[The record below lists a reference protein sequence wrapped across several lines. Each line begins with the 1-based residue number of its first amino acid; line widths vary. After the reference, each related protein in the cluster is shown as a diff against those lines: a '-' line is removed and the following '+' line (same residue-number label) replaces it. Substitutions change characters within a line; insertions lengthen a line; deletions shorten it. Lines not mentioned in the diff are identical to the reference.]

1 MVAKEIRELIIDVTS
16 KNGGHIAPSLG
27 VVELTLALL
36 KVFDLPKDKIIWDV
50 SHQTYAYKILTGR
63 LHDFHTLRQYGGI
76 SGFSR
81 PEESIYDTT
90 IAGHA
95 STSISSAIG
104 ITLANDILGSDG
116 KAVAVI
122 GDGALTGGVALEALN
137 NIGAFKKNII
147 IVLND
152 NEMSISENVGG
163 FSAYLSK
170 SLTGAVA
177 TKMRYDFK
185 NAAGE
190 TPFGGTVLKIA
201 KKMEKIMISAV
212 SPGSFFENLGIRY
225 IGPIDGHNIKEV
237 ETALNNAKL
246 QKRPVLVHIATKKG
260 KGYHHAENKPDIF
273 HGVPS
278 FNKETGVALSKS
290 SHLSWTDVFGEK
302 LCLMAEKNKNIAAIT
317 AAMKDGTGLR
327 NFALKYKDRFFD
339 VGIAEQ
345 YALAFASGLAVA
357 GMKPYCAI
365 YSTFLQRAYD
375 QIIHDI
381 AIAGLPV
388 TICVDR
394 GGFVG
399 ADGSTHHGIY
409 DIAFLLAVPNIIIML
424 PKDKYELEAM
434 LELSYNI
441 DKPIAIRYARGNV
454 YSNDKIK
461 NQEIELGKVEV
472 IDNTS
477 DIAVISIGHVFEEV
491 YTAYNMLQDENENVS
506 LINLR
511 FAKPLDDAYLCDI
524 LKDKSL
530 IITVEEGALLGGA
543 GQMILSLLNNNDLNI
558 PCKNIAI
565 QDKFYEHG
573 TVAELRREAGI
584 DAKSIYE
591 KIKTYIHKV
600 KS

>member
-1 MVAKEIRELIIDVTS
+1 M
-16 KNGGHIAPSLG
+16 
-27 VVELTLALL
+27 VELTLALL

-50 SHQTYAYKILTGR
+50 SHQAYAYKILTGR
-63 LHDFHTLRQYGGI
+63 LKEFHTLRQYGGI

-137 NIGAFKKNII
+137 NIGEYKKNII

-177 TKMRYDFK
+177 TKIRYDLK
-185 NAAGE
+185 SAAGGK
-190 TPFGGTVLKIA
+190 PFGGALLKIA
-201 KKMEKIMISAV
+201 KKMEKMMITAV

-225 IGPIDGHNIKEV
+225 KEI
-237 ETALNNAKL
+237 EIMRKMML
-246 QKRPVLVHIATKKG
+246 VLACIICIFCMDL
-260 KGYHHAENKPDIF
+260 YAENKPDIF

-278 FNKETGVALSKS
+278 FNKETGISVNKS
-290 SHLSWTDVFGEK
+290 TILSWTDVFSNKICEI
-302 LCLMAEKNKNIAAIT
+302 AEKHNNVAAIT
-317 AAMKDGTGLR
+317 AAMKDGTGLK
-327 NFALKYKDRFFD
+327 NFAEKFPDRFFD

-345 YALAFASGLAVA
+345 YALAFASGLATA
-357 GMKPYCAI
+357 NMKPYCAI

-388 TICVDR
+388 TICIDR

-409 DIAFLLAVPNIIIML
+409 DISYLLPVPNITIML
-424 PKDKYELEAM
+424 PKDKYELESM
-434 LELSYNI
+434 LDLSYELNC
-441 DKPIAIRYARGNV
+441 PVTIRYARGNV
-454 YSNDKIK
+454 YDNPSLEKNKI
-461 NQEIELGKVEV
+461 EIGKVEV
-472 IDNTS
+472 VKNGGSIV
-477 DIAVISIGHVFEEV
+477 IISIGHIFEEV
-491 YTAYNMLQDENENVS
+491 GNAYNMLLNDNIEVT

-511 FAKPLDDAYLCDI
+511 FLKPLDSKYLCDL

-530 IITVEEGALLGGA
+530 IVTVEEGALLGGA
-543 GQMILSLLNNNDLNI
+543 GQMITALVNDKGLNI
-558 PCKNIAI
+558 KCINIGI
-565 QDKFYEHG
+565 EDKFFEHG
-573 TVAELRREAGI
+573 SVAELRKDAGI
-584 DAKSIYE
+584 DSVSIYN
-591 KIKTYIHKV
+591 KIKTYIEDLKV
-600 KS
+600 S